1 MPDTLLSN
9 AVLDRIKDLGDG
21 AADYF
26 GVPPGLIAQWLKGSR
41 PVSIAAAEKVY
52 AEAMAERAK
61 ALPMPQIA
69 AAPSPIELIGSEQV
83 VILMPI
89 YETIEPLTFITLV
102 RCMKLY
108 GMEKISII
116 PVCRTLIDEARN
128 TLVQKFMAIPS
139 KPEWC
144 VFLDADQIFPCGSGA
159 ILRKMGLALPEP
171 KASRNAL
178 VRLMSH
184 PKDKRIV
191 GAVYGN
197 RRGNH
202 KPALELA
209 YRSAQEDTR
218 ARQLFTGENKED
230 GLVETGWIGFG
241 MVRIHRSVFE
251 DMQKAAVEGGPLAE
265 IAPPKGRE
273 GDAFGYFGRTSVHRG
288 EDIVFC
294 RRCQKIGIP
303 THADFGL
310 VIGHQGKQYSM

>member
-1 MPDTLLSN
+1 MDPTLLST
-9 AVLDRIKDLGDG
+9 AVLDRLNDLGDK
-21 AADYF
+21 AAEYF
-26 GVPPGLIAQWLKGSR
+26 GVPPGLIAQWKSGKR

-52 AEAMAERAK
+52 AEAMAARA
-61 ALPMPQIA
+61 AQPPMPQIA
-69 AAPSPIELIGSEQV
+69 AAPAESVIGSEQV
-83 VILMPI
+83 VLLMPI

-102 RCMKLY
+102 RAMKLY

-116 PVCRTLIDEARN
+116 PITRTLIDEARN

-178 VRLMSH
+178 TRIMSH
-184 PKDKRIV
+184 PKQYRIV

-218 ARQLFTGENKED
+218 VRQLFTGENKED
-230 GLVETGWIGFG
+230 GLVETGWTGMG
-241 MVRIHRSVFE
+241 MVRWHRSVFE
-251 DMQKAAVEGGPLAE
+251 EMQKAAALGGPLAD
-265 IAPPKGRE
+265 IAPPQGRE
-273 GDAFGYFGRTSVHRG
+273 ADAFGYFGRTSQWRG
-288 EDIVFC
+288 EDIAAC
-294 RRCQKIGIP
+294 RRAQKIGIA
-303 THADFGL
+303 TYADFGCL
-310 VIGHQGKQYSM
+310 LGHQGKQFNM